1 MAMDAAGRVSPVVA
15 SRMVPSIW
23 RDLVCVGW
31 MGLSCVGVGAL
42 WASGLM
48 GFVESWRVGV
58 VGLMRDICALAE
70 VRGRTERIKLT
81 LHAKIIDLEIWR
93 ILIKTVVKSN
103 GLMFILM

>member
-23 RDLVCVGW
+23 RDWACVGAYW
-31 MGLSCVGVGAL
+31 VSGVL
-42 WASGLM
+42 
-48 GFVESWRVGV
+48 GFVESWRLAV